1 MKYTA
6 SFQVVPI
13 QAKNLTEVIDRIVEV
28 INSSGLNYEVNAH
41 STIVEGEK
49 SDLLNLLEKVVE
61 ECEKISERCVV
72 SFQIDLKKGGV
83 SIDDKVSRY
92 RMGS

>member
-6 SFQVVPI
+6 SFQVIPI
-13 QAKNLTEVIDRIVEV
+13 QVKDLAEIINRAVGVIK
-28 INSSGLNYEVNAH
+28 SSGLKYEVNAH

-49 SDLLNLLEKVVE
+49 EDILKLLRRIID
-61 ECEKISERCVV
+61 ECESISERCVV
-72 SFQIDLKKGGV
+72 SFQIDLKRGGV

>member
-6 SFQVVPI
+6 SFQVIPI
-13 QAKNLTEVIDRIVEV
+13 QTKNLTEIIDNVVDI
-28 INSSGLNYEVNAH
+28 IKSSGLKYEVNAH

-49 SDLLNLLEKVVE
+49 DALLKLLEGVIK

-72 SFQIDLKKGGV
+72 SFQMDLKKGGV
-83 SIDDKVSRY
+83 SIDDKVFKY